1 MTKKVTSVI
10 LLLTTFLLGI
20 WLARSYYKPTA
31 PIINTDSTILLNRV
45 RQVCKLV
52 TIEGDVNV
60 MYDQENIRKVKV
72 YLPIPTNFNF
82 SKKAS
87 VEVQGKVL
95 VGYDLENVTFDVD
108 SSSMTIIVKNLP
120 EPEILSIEHDV
131 KYRNFEESFF
141 NEFDAKDISE
151 MNTKAKEILREKAI
165 EDNLL
170 KQAEN
175 QGKDML
181 NVIEFMI
188 KGAGWKV
195 EFERRLFEDM
205 TLQDST
211 ILKN

>member
-1 MTKKVTSVI
+1 MTQKTTSGI
-10 LLLTTFLLGI
+10 LLLATFVLGI
-20 WLARSYYKPTA
+20 WLARSYYKPSA

-72 YLPIPTNFNF
+72 YLPLPTNFNF

-108 SSSMTIIVKNLP
+108 STNMTIIVKNLP

-131 KYRNFEESFF
+131 KYRDFEESFF
-141 NEFDAKDISE
+141 NEFTAEDISN
-151 MNTKAKEILREKAI
+151 MNIKAKEILRAKAI

-170 KQAEN
+170 KQAEV

-195 EFERRLFEDM
+195 EFERQIFKKMLQ
-205 TLQDST
+205 QDST
-211 ILKN
+211 AFKN

>member
-1 MTKKVTSVI
+1 MTKKATSGI
-10 LLLTTFLLGI
+10 LLLGTFLLGI
-20 WLARSYYKPTA
+20 WLARSYYQPTA

-72 YLPIPTNFNF
+72 YLPLPTNFNF

-108 SSSMTIIVKNLP
+108 SINKIIIVKNLP

-131 KYRNFEESFF
+131 KYRDFEESFF
-141 NEFDAKDISE
+141 NEFTAKDISD
-151 MNTKAKEILREKAI
+151 MNIKAKEILRAKAI

-170 KQAEN
+170 KQAET

-195 EFERRLFEDM
+195 EFERELFKEM
-205 TLQDST
+205 LQQDT
-211 ILKN
+211 TVLKN

>member
-1 MTKKVTSVI
+1 M
-10 LLLTTFLLGI
+10 
-20 WLARSYYKPTA
+20 
-31 PIINTDSTILLNRV
+31 
-45 RQVCKLV
+45 
-52 TIEGDVNV
+52 
-60 MYDQENIRKVKV
+60 KV
-72 YLPIPTNFNF
+72 YLPLPTNFNF

-108 SSSMTIIVKNLP
+108 STNMTIIVKNLP

-131 KYRNFEESFF
+131 KYRDFEESFF
-141 NEFDAKDISE
+141 NEFTAEDISN
-151 MNTKAKEILREKAI
+151 MNIKAKEILRAKAI

-170 KQAEN
+170 KQAEV

-195 EFERRLFEDM
+195 EFERQIFKKMLQ
-205 TLQDST
+205 QDST
-211 ILKN
+211 AFKN

>member
-1 MTKKVTSVI
+1 MTKKVTSGI
-10 LLLTTFLLGI
+10 LLLATFFLGI
-20 WLARSYYKPTA
+20 WLARSYYQPTA

-60 MYDQENIRKVKV
+60 MYDQENIRKVRL

-95 VGYDLENVTFDVD
+95 VGYDLENVTFNVD
-108 SSSMTIIVKNLP
+108 STSNTIIVKNLP
-120 EPEILSIEHDV
+120 QPEILSIEHDV
-131 KYRNFEESFF
+131 QYRNFEESFF
-141 NEFDAKDISE
+141 NEFTAKDISA
-151 MNTKAKEILREKAI
+151 MNIKAKEILRAKAI

-175 QGKDML
+175 QGKEML
-181 NVIEFMI
+181 DVITYMI

-195 EFERRLFEDM
+195 EFERRMFEDM
-205 TLQDST
+205 ISKDST
-211 ILKN
+211 IFKN

>member
-1 MTKKVTSVI
+1 MTQKTTSGI
-10 LLLTTFLLGI
+10 LLLATFVLGI
-20 WLARSYYKPTA
+20 WLARSYYKPSA

-72 YLPIPTNFNF
+72 YLPLPTNFNF

-108 SSSMTIIVKNLP
+108 STNMTIIVKNLP

-131 KYRNFEESFF
+131 KYRDFEESFF
-141 NEFDAKDISE
+141 NEFTAEDISN
-151 MNTKAKEILREKAI
+151 MNTKAKEILRAKAI

-170 KQAEN
+170 KQAEV

-195 EFERRLFEDM
+195 EFERQIFKKMLQ
-205 TLQDST
+205 QDST
-211 ILKN
+211 AFKN